1 MGKIPRLSLLL
12 LAAASLV
19 AVTIDYALTELG
31 SSSPVAKIS

>member
-19 AVTIDYALTELG
+19 AVTIDYALTEV
-31 SSSPVAKIS
+31 SSRPKTKLT